1 MTSAPDS
8 GIDIVQL
15 AREAYQCGWSRTSD
29 VSVSTRE
36 SQAISKDWQSHVRTA
51 GGERFSCEVKV
62 SDEFRERIDLIDHMT
77 ATAYEMKV
85 SGKNPTHEFFKDVF
99 KILEHNRD
107 EEKEHAVM
115 VLEWIRRHDPVFDEQ
130 MKKYLFTTTPIT
142 ERAEEPNAEK
152 PNEETTGG
160 RRWNG

>member
-99 KILEHNRD
+99 KILEHNLSRRGRIKRLVFITD
-107 EEKEHAVM
+107 SAGVKRLGTGLGRSL
-115 VLEWIRRHDPVFDEQ
+115 LENSHDLGFEI
-130 MKKYLFTTTPIT
+130 KL
-142 ERAEEPNAEK
+142 EPLD
-152 PNEETTGG
+152 
-160 RRWNG
+160 